1 MSKIFHI
8 SKKVNYLLTCR
19 HNDVEVLR
27 KINELDNKLKTM
39 EKEKSLLD
47 RTVDSG
53 SDIGCR
59 NSHSHIR

>member
-1 MSKIFHI
+1 MDIHAF
-8 SKKVNYLLTCR
+8 TCR

-47 RTVDSG
+47 RTVASG
-53 SDIGCR
+53 LDLGCS
-59 NSHSHIR
+59 NSHSHMR